1 MAGPDDVDFAVA
13 AYREEGTWQV
23 AELAH
28 DHAADIDTL
37 VDALRRFP
45 GDHGSVGMVAV
56 DEDFFLIVHVIGQ
69 HAQLL
74 LSDITAATESEI
86 AASAVEYLGLP
97 LPDDDEDEQDP
108 AGELDLLE
116 DLGMSAMDLGM
127 LLDDPDYY
135 PDELL
140 SEVARRIGFGEAFDE
155 TVGLTSA

>member
-1 MAGPDDVDFAVA
+1 MAGNDDLDFAVA

-23 AELAH
+23 AELTR
-28 DHAADIDTL
+28 DHVEDIDTL
-37 VDALRRFP
+37 ADALRRFP
-45 GDHGSVGMVAV
+45 GDHGSIGMVAV
-56 DEDFFLIVHVIGQ
+56 DEDYFLIVHVIGQ
-69 HAQLL
+69 HAQVL
-74 LSDITAATESEI
+74 LSDITAATESEL

-97 LPDDDEDEQDP
+97 LPDDEEDPEP

-116 DLGMSAMDLGM
+116 DLGLTAIDLGM

-140 SEVARRIGFGEAFDE
+140 SEVARRVGFGEAFDE